1 MTDVV
6 KWLRAADPLVH
17 EPERSHIEVAAMR
30 RAVLAAA
37 DQQHAAATPWPS
49 ALLVATTVAATLVG
63 GVTIGRWFP
72 PREPEAARSGGSV
85 PENGRRQQLQFAT
98 RGGTRVIWVF
108 DPEFQP

>member
-1 MTDVV
+1 MIDVG
-6 KWLRAADPLVH
+6 KWLRAADPLAH
-17 EPERSHIEVAAMR
+17 EPERSPLEVAALR
-30 RAVLAAA
+30 RAVIAAA
-37 DQQHAAATPWPS
+37 DRQRAAATPWPS
-49 ALLVATTVAATLVG
+49 ALLVATTIAATLVA

-85 PENGRRQQLQFAT
+85 PEQGGRQQLQFAT